1 MVLKIRAVLIITMI
15 LFPTPCV
22 VWHMGSVS
30 DDHAG
35 NADHDDLGGGD
46 HVDQGGV
53 DHNND
58 SLS

>member
-1 MVLKIRAVLIITMI
+1 MVVLKIRAVLIITMI
-15 LFPTPCV
+15 LFPNPCV

-46 HVDQGGV
+46 HGPW
-53 DHNND
+53 
-58 SLS
+58 LY

>member
-1 MVLKIRAVLIITMI
+1 MTVI
-15 LFPTPCV
+15 LFPNPRV
-22 VWHMGSVS
+22 VWHVRSVS
-30 DDHAG
+30 DDHAVY
-35 NADHDDLGGGD
+35 ADHDDRGDGD

>member
-1 MVLKIRAVLIITMI
+1 MI
-15 LFPTPCV
+15 LFPNPCV
-22 VWHMGSVS
+22 VLHVRSVS

-35 NADHDDLGGGD
+35 YADHDDRGDGD

>member
-1 MVLKIRAVLIITMI
+1 MMQIRAVLIITMI
-15 LFPTPCV
+15 LFPNPCV
-22 VWHMGSVS
+22 GWHVMSVS

>member
-1 MVLKIRAVLIITMI
+1 M
-15 LFPTPCV
+15 
-22 VWHMGSVS
+22 SVS

-46 HVDQGGV
+46 DVDQGGV
-53 DHNND
+53 DHNID

>member
-1 MVLKIRAVLIITMI
+1 MI
-15 LFPTPCV
+15 LFPNPCV
-22 VWHMGSVS
+22 GWHVMSVS

-35 NADHDDLGGGD
+35 NADHDDLCGGV